1 MRTAVY
7 PGSFDPL
14 HIGHKSI
21 IEHLCRM
28 ERFDCV
34 RLIVSPQ
41 SPFKDAGKACNA
53 EERFEAAMESVRKL
67 KASDGLYDRKIV
79 VDDIELKM
87 PAPHYTLRTLA
98 ALREMHPDSSFTLAI
113 GADQLADFRK
123 WDHYDRI
130 LLEFGIIVFPRRGF
144 DSAALASALK
154 KENPAYVIDLADA
167 PIVTISSTEIR
178 SAEALGEDMSHV
190 RF

>member
-28 ERFDCV
+28 DEFGCV

-41 SPFKDAGKACNA
+41 SPFKAVNKAENA
-53 EERFEAAMESVRKL
+53 AERFEAAVKSVGRL
-67 KASDGLYDRKIV
+67 KASAEVYERKIV

-87 PAPHYTLRTLA
+87 PAPHYTLRTLE
-98 ALREMHPDSSFTLAI
+98 ALRELHPSCSFTLAI

-130 LLEFGIIVFPRRGF
+130 LLEFGLIVFPREGF
-144 DSAALASALK
+144 DSASLAAGLLK
-154 KENPAYVIDLADA
+154 DNPAFRIQLADV
-167 PIVTISSTEIR
+167 PLVTISSTEIR
-178 SAEALGEDMSHV
+178 AAEAQGEDMSHV